1 LLLAKDK
8 ANQLVSP
15 AIIYRRTESPANI
28 LASLPIG
35 QWNAYEIEA
44 NGNDIKRR
52 RHETEF

>member
-15 AIIYRRTESPANI
+15 AIYRRTESPANI